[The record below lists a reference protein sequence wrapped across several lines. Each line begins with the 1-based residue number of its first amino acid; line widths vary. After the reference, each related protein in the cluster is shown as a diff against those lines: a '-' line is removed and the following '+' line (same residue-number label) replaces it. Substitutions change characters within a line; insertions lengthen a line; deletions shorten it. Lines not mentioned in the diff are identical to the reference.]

1 MECLDLDVLV
11 RPNGLLLVSDARR
24 VGAERMVSAA
34 HRDGHLVRLRKGIY
48 IPERTWTAS
57 TRDERYRARIEAAGI
72 ALRKDAVFSH
82 YSAALLWGMQLA
94 GEWPPEV
101 HTLTIGD
108 RGGRSAPGIIRHT
121 TERHVGT
128 STRFGFRVTDPART
142 VIDLASIARLDDAL
156 AVADAALRLKL
167 ADRESLRALAAG
179 LSRRRG
185 VTRARFTTENASAD
199 AANGGESKMRAV
211 IIQLGF
217 PRPVL
222 QHAFVDDD
230 GLIGYGDAAW
240 LEERV
245 ILELDG
251 LQKYVRENYTHGQ
264 EIADIVIA
272 EKVREDRLRAIG
284 YTVVRATW
292 DDLVHPAK
300 LAAKLERAGLR
311 RAVR

>member
-72 ALRKDAVFSH
+72 ALRKEAVFSH

-121 TERHVGT
+121 TERSVGT

-142 VIDLASIARLDDAL
+142 VVDLASMARLDDAL
-156 AVADAALRLKL
+156 AVADAALRLQL
-167 ADRESLRALAAG
+167 VDQESLRALAAG

-185 VTRARFTTENASAD
+185 VTRARFTMENASAK

-211 IIQLGF
+211 LIQLGF

-222 QHAFVDDD
+222 QYAFFDDD

-240 LEERV
+240 LAERV

-251 LQKYVRENYTHGQ
+251 LQKYVREEYTHDQ
-264 EIADIVIA
+264 DIADIVIA